1 MILINLELHQSIFT
15 FDHWTSLVGGLES
28 IQIDLVAGAIRTK
41 VDASHPNKTIGDI
54 HSLEISGHRE
64 ILIRRKIYQS
74 TELGNII
81 LIFGYSVFAEVALKD
96 RQSQP

>member
-28 IQIDLVAGAIRTK
+28 IQIDLVAGTIRTK

-54 HSLEISGHRE
+54 HSLEISGHCE
-64 ILIRRKIYQS
+64 ILVGRKINES
-74 TELGNII
+74 TQLGNIEF
-81 LIFGYSVFAEVALKD
+81 IFGYPIFAEVALKNW
-96 RQSQP
+96 QSQP